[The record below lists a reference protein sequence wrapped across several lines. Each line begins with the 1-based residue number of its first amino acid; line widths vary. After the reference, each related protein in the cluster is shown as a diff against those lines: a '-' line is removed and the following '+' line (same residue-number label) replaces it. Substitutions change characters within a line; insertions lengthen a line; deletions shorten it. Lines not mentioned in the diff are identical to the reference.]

1 MKKLAFIFL
10 LSLIAIL
17 GFADSANRKAPDYDA
32 LYRELKSR
40 PTSELIVRG
49 RDLLGRNSNDS
60 ALAIFTIISN
70 RYETLQREE
79 DRRYAVEARNS
90 IGIINFINTNYAA
103 AYSNYQKAAD
113 IETPPATASRI
124 NLSAIYRYYG
134 DKRRAAELLRDVLYQ
149 SIESGRHK
157 HASVAMVNLMT
168 SDLDGVFPI
177 DTIRLIIVRYLENV
191 KSSKEDTAYPLAS
204 HLSRAKLHILD
215 SNFKKATEELKNA
228 IPNSSSMLLP
238 ERSRFLVYEQLGR
251 VYTDMQMKDSAMAY
265 FGRAEKIA
273 KDFKYPELLVSV
285 YGNMSEAALSF
296 RDSLAASEYG
306 FKKYEIA
313 EQSLKTGELNRIH
326 ELEMLHETN
335 QFAERLNKLAME
347 EKMKSRILIVVAA
360 ALFLLS
366 ISFIYILV
374 QNRSLR
380 RKNKFLFETNLKDM
394 RVDNHE
400 SQSYNESVPATSIKN
415 QSSEVSKEKEKYASS
430 SLSDEIGAV
439 LEQRI
444 RNVMADEKVFCREGF
459 CLKELAEMC
468 QSNSKYVSQ
477 VLNERMGTTFSQ
489 MLIGCRI
496 SEARKRF
503 LDFDKYGNMTIE
515 AIVAELGFRSRT
527 TFSNTFKKVTGL
539 SPSEFQRMA
548 REEKN
553 SSGL

>member
-1 MKKLAFIFL
+1 M
-10 LSLIAIL
+10 
-17 GFADSANRKAPDYDA
+17 
-32 LYRELKSR
+32 
-40 PTSELIVRG
+40 
-49 RDLLGRNSNDS
+49 
-60 ALAIFTIISN
+60 
-70 RYETLQREE
+70 
-79 DRRYAVEARNS
+79 
-90 IGIINFINTNYAA
+90 
-103 AYSNYQKAAD
+103 
-113 IETPPATASRI
+113 
-124 NLSAIYRYYG
+124 
-134 DKRRAAELLRDVLYQ
+134 
-149 SIESGRHK
+149 
-157 HASVAMVNLMT
+157 
-168 SDLDGVFPI
+168 
-177 DTIRLIIVRYLENV
+177 
-191 KSSKEDTAYPLAS
+191 
-204 HLSRAKLHILD
+204 
-215 SNFKKATEELKNA
+215 
-228 IPNSSSMLLP
+228 
-238 ERSRFLVYEQLGR
+238 
-251 VYTDMQMKDSAMAY
+251 
-265 FGRAEKIA
+265 
-273 KDFKYPELLVSV
+273 
-285 YGNMSEAALSF
+285 
-296 RDSLAASEYG
+296 
-306 FKKYEIA
+306 
-313 EQSLKTGELNRIH
+313 NRIH